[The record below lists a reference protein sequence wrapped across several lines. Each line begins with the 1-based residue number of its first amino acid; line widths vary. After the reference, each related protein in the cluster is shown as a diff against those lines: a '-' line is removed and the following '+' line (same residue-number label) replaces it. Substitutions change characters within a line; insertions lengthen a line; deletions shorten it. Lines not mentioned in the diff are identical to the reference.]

1 MDSVNVD
8 FFDSAANGVE
18 LADCAA
24 VSEAKCVVRLIEQ
37 HRTALVSHVKRIL
50 GCSGDAED
58 VVQETCVRLM
68 RVRDFWRG
76 ERQVRAFLFKIATN
90 LARDE
95 LRRRRACFYG
105 AHVPFDGLNIPGDAL
120 QPDELVD
127 GHLAMAA
134 VGHALRS
141 LPPRHR
147 EVFNLHIVAQLS
159 YRAIAK
165 RLGISAKTVER
176 DMSSAR
182 ELCQERLASPIGSK
196 FWQTA
201 ERHP

>member
-1 MDSVNVD
+1 MDLANAD
-8 FFDSAANGVE
+8 FFGSAAHRVE
-18 LADCAA
+18 PAESEA
-24 VSEAKCVVRLIEQ
+24 VSEPKCVVRLIAQ

-50 GCSGDAED
+50 GRSEDAED
-58 VVQETCVRLM
+58 VVQETCVRLL

-105 AHVPFDGLNIPGDAL
+105 AHIPIDGLNIPGDAL
-120 QPDELVD
+120 QPDALVD
-127 GHLAMAA
+127 GHLAVEA

-141 LPPRHR
+141 LPPRLR
-147 EVFNLHIVAQLS
+147 EVFNLHVGSQLS

-176 DMSSAR
+176 DMCGAR
-182 ELCQERLASPIGSK
+182 QLCQERLALD
-196 FWQTA
+196 
-201 ERHP
+201 ERHH